1 MAGLDT
7 ALSAGRRLVWL
18 GVLAVY
24 GAACDGA
31 PSRGAPAAA
40 AGSETA
46 AGAGAG
52 GTAATPEGHAG
63 GADSESAGATSEP
76 DPRVSHESSPSYA
89 VEQCQPE
96 RPAARAGSGCAASG
110 DAQYGLL
117 LRADILQKGRVLRGG
132 ELTVDPTGTITCSA
146 CTCEH
151 DPRALTITCPDS
163 VLSPGLINLHD
174 HLSYA
179 NNPPAPTSERYDD
192 RAEWRL
198 GLRGHSK
205 IAYSGG
211 ASSAAVLAQ
220 EFRMLLSAVTA
231 IAGGAG
237 EPGLL
242 RNLDMPGLSE
252 GLLLGQI
259 DSDTFP
265 LADGDG
271 VGRSGDCAYRRT
283 RMTSARVAAESAYLP
298 HLAEGV
304 DGLSQNEL
312 ACSESGPFRL
322 LGPSTAVVHAVAVA
336 AAEARE
342 LARSGSWVVWSPRS
356 NLSLYGNTT
365 PVTLLKHLG
374 VGLTLG
380 TDWLA
385 SGSLN
390 MSRELACARSLSIN
404 AFNGAFSD
412 FDLFRMVTSNPA
424 RAAGLGRGLG
434 ALEPGYVADLA
445 LFARHGRVDYG
456 AVVQAEAPDVELV
469 LRAGRPLYGDDR
481 VIRAFPASD
490 CEPLDV
496 CGAPKAACVL
506 GDTGLTLGALRTA
519 GEAIYPL
526 YACDLPPN
534 EPSCEPM
541 RPGEY
546 TPESRAL
553 DRDGDGIA
561 DPDDS
566 CPDVFD
572 PIRPMDDGA
581 RADYDGDGIGDACDG
596 CPFTAG
602 SCARPPDFDRDDD
615 SIDDADD
622 NCPELANADQLD
634 SDGDGQG
641 DACDPCPAPNPGL
654 NPCPTPLQA
663 LCAPGGAAV
672 PLGTAVLVSNVVVSS
687 VRPTGTSAQGFFVED
702 DSDPSSCTLSV
713 YSGSVT
719 PWVKPAERVNVR
731 GYLSEYAGALELRDP
746 EVQLAPDSAP

>member
-1 MAGLDT
+1 MASLET
-7 ALSAGRRLVWL
+7 WLRAGRRLAWF
-18 GVLAVY
+18 GVLAAY
-24 GAACDGA
+24 AAACDRA
-31 PSRGAPAAA
+31 PRRAASEAP
-40 AGSETA
+40 AGSETT
-46 AGAGAG
+46 AGAG
-52 GTAATPEGHAG
+52 GTSSTQAG
-63 GADSESAGATSEP
+63 QAGADPENAGASAEP
-76 DPRVSHESSPSYA
+76 DPRVHETSPSYA
-89 VEQCQPE
+89 IEQCQPE
-96 RPAARAGSGCAASG
+96 GAAERAGAGCTAAG
-110 DAQYGLL
+110 DAAYGLL
-117 LRADILQKGRVLRGG
+117 FRADILQKGRVLRGG
-132 ELTVDPTGTITCSA
+132 ELTVDQAGLITCSA

-151 DPRALTITCPDS
+151 DPRALILTCPDS

-198 GLRGHSK
+198 GLRGHAK

-211 ASSAAVLAQ
+211 ASSAVILAQ
-220 EFRMLLSAVTA
+220 EFRMLSSGVTA
-231 IAGGAG
+231 MAGGAG
-237 EPGLL
+237 EPGLV
-242 RNLDMPGLSE
+242 RNLDVPGLSE

-265 LADGDG
+265 LADSDG
-271 VGRSGDCAYRRT
+271 VGHSGDCAYRRT
-283 RMTSARVAAESAYLP
+283 RMTSAAVAEQSAYLP
-298 HLAEGV
+298 HLAEGI
-304 DGLSQNEL
+304 DELSRNEL
-312 ACSESGPFRL
+312 SCSESGPFRL

-356 NLSLYGNTT
+356 NLSLYGNTA

-374 VGLTLG
+374 VGLALG

-390 MSRELACARSLSIN
+390 LSRELACARSLSLG

-445 LFARHGRVDYG
+445 LFARHGHVDYG

-469 LRAGRPLYGDDR
+469 LRAGRPLYGSDAL
-481 VIRAFPASD
+481 IQAFDARD

-496 CGAPKAACVL
+496 CGTPKAACVL
-506 GDTGLTLGALRTA
+506 GDTGLTLGALRAA

-526 YACDLPPN
+526 YACGPPPS
-534 EPSCEPM
+534 EPSCEPL

-546 TPESRAL
+546 APESRAL

-561 DPDDS
+561 DADDL

-572 PIRPMDDGA
+572 PIRPMDAGA
-581 RADYDGDGIGDACDG
+581 EGDYDRDGIGDACDA

-602 SCARPPDFDRDDD
+602 SCAHPPDFDRDGDR
-615 SIDDADD
+615 IDDAGD
-622 NCPELANADQLD
+622 NCPERANPDQLD
-634 SDGDGQG
+634 RDGDGQG

-654 NPCPTPLQA
+654 SPCPTPLRA
-663 LCAPGGAAV
+663 LCAPGGATL

-687 VRPTGTSAQGFFVED
+687 VRPAGPSAQGFFVED
-702 DSDPSSCTLSV
+702 DTDPSSCALSV

-719 PWVKPAERVNVR
+719 PWAKPGERVNVL
-731 GYLSEYAGALELRDP
+731 GYLSEYAGAPELREP
-746 EVQLAPDSAP
+746 SVQLAPDSTP